1 MNLGCLIDHL
11 VHSQRDEIAEHDID
25 DGTKPGHG
33 CTDSNASK
41 ASFGNWGI
49 HYPLGAKFLHQTG
62 ENFERR
68 TRLRHIFA
76 DDADARIPAHL
87 FRQCLTHGLSE
98 GQLAAGRLRH
108 RRASPLRRRWDKGT
122 RRQTSPPPP
131 SAYGSRLEFPS
142 ATRPRDGPAPITNP
156 KKS

>member
-1 MNLGCLIDHL
+1 MNFGGLIDHL
-11 VHSQRDEIAEHDID
+11 VHGQRNEIAEHDID
-25 DGTKPGHG
+25 DRTKAGHG

-49 HYPLGAKFLHQTG
+49 HYSLGAKFLHQPG
-62 ENFERR
+62 EEFERR

-76 DDADARIPAHL
+76 DDADARVAAHL

-98 GQLAAGRLRH
+98 GQLAGGGLRH

-122 RRQTSPPPP
+122 RWRTSPPLP
-131 SAYGSRLEFPS
+131 SAHGSRPEFPS
-142 ATRPRDGPAPITNP
+142 ATRSPHGPAPITNP